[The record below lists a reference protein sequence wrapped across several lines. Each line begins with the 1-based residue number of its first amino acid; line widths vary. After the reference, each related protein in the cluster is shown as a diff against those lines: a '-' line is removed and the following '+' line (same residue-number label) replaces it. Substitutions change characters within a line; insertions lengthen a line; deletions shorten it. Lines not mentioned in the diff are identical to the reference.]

1 MGGNEGAALNEQV
14 LDIDDEVADGG
25 EETSPLINRIDMR
38 DMPARPRGDVA
49 PARYTDAGTTR
60 HESVTVDGIERD
72 YWVHLPKNYDPSQK
86 LPLVLVFNGYASSGR
101 QLGDVAPG
109 GAGMEELTG
118 LSKKADEEG
127 FIVAYMDGNPDD
139 HHSWNNGQWWFSKR
153 DDVKYTGRVID
164 KLQENYGTDPSRV
177 YLAGFSQGASFV
189 HRAVAEMPDR
199 IAAVA
204 DVSGWMSGKEKRTA
218 AGIPVIAL
226 QSVDDE
232 TVPYEGRKWWLTMK
246 PEIHTSRH
254 YRDINNIE
262 TVTPKVHVHHQQDG
276 RMIKDRTYTDPATG
290 VEIRTIL
297 VEKEGHV
304 WFGGKGAENSQIN
317 ASNLVWD
324 FFKRHQKGNA
334 GGERGPVEE
343 PPP

>member
-1 MGGNEGAALNEQV
+1 MGGHETAINHHAQE
-14 LDIDDEVADGG
+14 LDIADAEEGDEPV
-25 EETSPLINRIDMR
+25 PLINRIDMR
-38 DMPARPRGDVA
+38 DLPTVPRGDAV
-49 PARYTDAGTTR
+49 PGKHPDAGQTR

-72 YWVHLPKNYDPSQK
+72 YWVHLPKNYDPNQK

-118 LSKKADEEG
+118 LSQKADQEG
-127 FIVAYMDGNPDD
+127 FIVAYLDGNPDSN
-139 HHSWNNGQWWFSKR
+139 HTWNNGQWWFSKR
-153 DDVKYTGRVID
+153 NDIKFTGRVID
-164 KLQENYGTDPSRV
+164 KLQENYGTDPSRT

-189 HRAVAEMPDR
+189 HRAVSEMPDR
-199 IAAVA
+199 IAAIA
-204 DVSGWMSGKEKRTA
+204 DVSGWMSGQEKRTA
-218 AGIPVIAL
+218 AGIPMIAL
-226 QSVDDE
+226 QSVDDP

-254 YRDINNIE
+254 YRDINDIE
-262 TVTPKVHVHHQQDG
+262 TVTPKVHIMHQPDG
-276 RMIKDRTYTDPATG
+276 RMVKDRTYTDPQSG

-317 ASNLVWD
+317 ATNLVWD
-324 FFKRHQKGNA
+324 FFKKHQKGNA
-334 GGERGPVEE
+334 GGVRENLAE
-343 PPP
+343 PSP